1 MYTVEVGSR
10 VGFLTLKELVHWQ
23 GGTGRKYAG
32 YACLCDCGTAVRVRS
47 EDLRHGKQLYCSK
60 HCEMRYPRTLAEWL
74 DNTKANGKCMEW
86 QGPVTNGYGR
96 IQKEGV
102 SIYAHREV
110 LRLTT
115 GEAPEVVMHQC
126 DNPLCINPKH
136 LISGTHLENFADMVS
151 KQRHIHGVAHYRAKL
166 TPAMVQR
173 ARRMREAGATQVA
186 IATEFGVSRSTIAA
200 VLAGKSWKEI
210 S

>member
-1 MYTVEVGSR
+1 MYKVAVGSR
-10 VGFLTLKELVHWQ
+10 VGFLTLQELVHWQ

-32 YACLCDCGTAVRVRS
+32 YACVCDCGTAIRVRS

-74 DNTKANGKCMEW
+74 DNTEPNGKCMEW

-96 IQKEGV
+96 IYVRGKLV
-102 SIYAHREV
+102 HAHREV

-115 GEAPEVVMHQC
+115 GEEPEAVMHTC
-126 DNPLCINPKH
+126 DNPLCINPEH
-136 LISGTHLENFADMVS
+136 LKAGTHLENTQDMIDKRRNVRGE
-151 KQRHIHGVAHYRAKL
+151 KVHTAKLTANNVRAIRKARAAGEYGTTLAKRYGVAHSVIY
-166 TPAMVQR
+166 
-173 ARRMREAGATQVA
+173 A
-186 IATEFGVSRSTIAA
+186 ICLNQI
-200 VLAGKSWKEI
+200 WKDI